1 MTELLSVR
9 PPVFPSVE
17 RPGPVHPSVRPI
29 GRSVRPSFI
38 CPVGRSGP
46 SICPSGRSVY
56 LSAQSALPS
65 VRSVRPLINLSKF
78 HWFMYTRRLY
88 SLWFLPYICNKTVFN
103 HKPSTKK
110 KKKEHNQMSV
120 NQGSHV
126 LNMHNSAVK
135 SSGMFHMPL
144 GSTCATVLFKNTTGQ
159 QWKDSG
165 VQRHTISSIVR

>member
-17 RPGPVHPSVRPI
+17 RPGPVHPPVRPI

-65 VRSVRPLINLSKF
+65 VRSGPSALLVRPYVNKSIKISLI
-78 HWFMYTRRLY
+78 
-88 SLWFLPYICNKTVFN
+88 
-103 HKPSTKK
+103 
-110 KKKEHNQMSV
+110 
-120 NQGSHV
+120 HV
-126 LNMHNSAVK
+126 YQTFTFFVVPTL
-135 SSGMFHMPL
+135 HM
-144 GSTCATVLFKNTTGQ
+144 Q
-159 QWKDSG
+159 
-165 VQRHTISSIVR
+165 